1 MNSKLSAMYS
11 KCRRVQAI
19 GINKYTSKFDFSKD
33 DRVLD
38 VGCGSGNFTS
48 DIARNVSS
56 VVGIDYSDDMID
68 YAKQHHQLSNVKYA
82 VCDAQDFGTN
92 LSKWKQ
98 NQFNKVT
105 SMYVLHWV
113 KDKKKTIQ
121 NIQQCMKQ
129 GGELFILV
137 VGPIFLFGGTGEN
150 ELPSYLK
157 NHSKWNRFL
166 KDYEG
171 GIKNDLN
178 SDGWCSLLET
188 EGFLL
193 VSKEVIDPSMFI
205 IENDYELDGYVRTM
219 SGQLT
224 RIPDDLQDEFVKD
237 AMDWCKR
244 ELPVNSDGIMY
255 SDCECYFLHAKKM

>member
-1 MNSKLSAMYS
+1 MNCKLSATYS
-11 KCRRVQAI
+11 KCRRFQAI
-19 GINKYTSKFDFSKD
+19 SIDMLTSKFDFSKD

-38 VGCGSGNFTS
+38 VGCGSGNFAS
-48 DIARNVSS
+48 DIAHNVSS
-56 VVGIDYSDDMID
+56 VVGIDVSNDMIN
-68 YAKQHHQLSNVKYA
+68 YAKQHHQLSNVEYV

-105 SMYVLHWV
+105 SMYVLQWV
-113 KDKKKTIQ
+113 KDKKNTIQ

-137 VGPIFLFGGTGEN
+137 VGPMCRLCGTKEN

-157 NHSKWNRFL
+157 NHPKWNLFL
-166 KDYEG
+166 HDYEG
-171 GIKNDLN
+171 GLKNDLDL
-178 SDGWCSLLET
+178 DGWCSLLET
-188 EGFLL
+188 EGFSL
-193 VSKEVIDPSMFI
+193 VSKEAIDPTIFI
-205 IENDYELDGYVRTM
+205 IENDYELDGYVRTL
-219 SGQLT
+219 SGQLA
-224 RIPDDLQDEFVKD
+224 RIPDNLQDEIVKD

>member
-1 MNSKLSAMYS
+1 MSPISSTFNRYVNFQIRFLKGRQSFRCML
-11 KCRRVQAI
+11 V
-19 GINKYTSKFDFSKD
+19 
-33 DRVLD
+33 
-38 VGCGSGNFTS
+38 CGSGNFTS
-48 DIARNVSS
+48 DIARNVSL
-56 VVGIDYSDDMID
+56 VVASPIEQCGVEY
-68 YAKQHHQLSNVKYA
+68 V

-98 NQFNKVT
+98 SQFNKVT
-105 SMYVLHWV
+105 SMYVLQWV

-121 NIQQCMKQ
+121 NIQQCMKG

-137 VGPIFLFGGTGEN
+137 VGPMCRLCGTKKN

-157 NHSKWNRFL
+157 NHPKWNRFL

-171 GIKNDLN
+171 GLKNDLDL
-178 SDGWCSLLET
+178 DGWCSLLET
-188 EGFLL
+188 EGFSL
-193 VSKEVIDPSMFI
+193 VSKEVIDPTIFI
-205 IENDYELDGYVRTM
+205 IENDYELDGYVRTL
-219 SGQLT
+219 SGQLA
-224 RIPDDLQDEFVKD
+224 RIPDNLQDEIVKD